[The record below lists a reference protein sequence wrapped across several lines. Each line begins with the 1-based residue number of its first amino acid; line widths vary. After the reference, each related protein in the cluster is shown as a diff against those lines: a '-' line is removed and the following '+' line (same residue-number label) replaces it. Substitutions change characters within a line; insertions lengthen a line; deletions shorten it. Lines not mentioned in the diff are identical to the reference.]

1 MCVGLAHVLK
11 KGKQKMKKLLV
22 LAAVIVASVAAN
34 AASFKWTGANIYG
47 SDITTK
53 YTGTAAIYA
62 YLNTATV
69 ADAVKVTDV
78 FVVGGIIKSDSAG
91 TATGYTYNWS
101 DAVGNSTYQFYMVLE
116 DGGKTFNSSTSDPA
130 VIKSGLAAA
139 TATTSVIFGNMQS
152 ATQNAS
158 NWQSVPEP
166 TSGLLMLLGM
176 AGLALRRRR
185 A

>member
-1 MCVGLAHVLK
+1 MGLAHAPK
-11 KGKQKMKKLLV
+11 KGKTKTMKKLLI
-22 LAAVIVASVAAN
+22 LAAVIVAGVAAN

-47 SDITTK
+47 SDGTTK
-53 YTGTAAIYA
+53 FTGTAAIYA
-62 YLNTATV
+62 YLTTETV
-69 ADAVKVTDV
+69 ADAVKVVDV
-78 FVVGGIIKSDSAG
+78 NVISGTIKSDAEG
-91 TATGYTYNWS
+91 TATGYTYNWA
-101 DAVGNSTYQFYMVLE
+101 DATGGKTYNFYMIVE
-116 DGGKTFNSSTSDPA
+116 DGDKTFNSAISDPS
-130 VIKSGLAAA
+130 VIKQGAAAA
-139 TATTSVIFGNMQS
+139 TSTTTVGFANMAT